1 MSLELRH
8 GKNNER
14 IIVKI
19 KKVRKKRERERERGG
34 YNRRENADGRRVVIK
49 MFGSKRPWQGRA
61 CWLVTIFS
69 NIDPFGSV
77 TSLKNL

>member
-1 MSLELRH
+1 M
-8 GKNNER
+8 
-14 IIVKI
+14 KI
-19 KKVRKKRERERERGG
+19 KVRKKKKKRKRERKRERDG

-61 CWLVTIFS
+61 CSLVTIFS

-77 TSLKNL
+77 TSFKNL